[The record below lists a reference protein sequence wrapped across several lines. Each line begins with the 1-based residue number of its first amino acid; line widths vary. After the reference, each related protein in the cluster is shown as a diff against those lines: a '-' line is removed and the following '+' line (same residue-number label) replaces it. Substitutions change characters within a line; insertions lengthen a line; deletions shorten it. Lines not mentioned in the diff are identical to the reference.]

1 MHWMHNEV
9 TFVKK
14 SINIRIPIFKKGNVI
29 YDMCA
34 KIFPYTFE
42 FLVNEKITIIFYLI
56 YIFYLSYCNDLD
68 ISQVTQVVC
77 GPKD

>member
-42 FLVNEKITIIFYLI
+42 FLVN
-56 YIFYLSYCNDLD
+56 
-68 ISQVTQVVC
+68 
-77 GPKD
+77 